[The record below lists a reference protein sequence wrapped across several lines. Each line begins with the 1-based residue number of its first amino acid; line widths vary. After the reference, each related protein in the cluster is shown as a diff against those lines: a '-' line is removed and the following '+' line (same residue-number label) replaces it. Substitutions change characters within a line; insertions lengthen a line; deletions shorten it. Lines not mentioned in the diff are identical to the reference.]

1 MNVIIEPFIAKR
13 KVGDFDCG
21 FSTLNNYLK
30 TLALQSTRK
39 GYGRAYLAIDDTK
52 KVLGYYALAASTV
65 QVAHVP
71 DSENL
76 MPPDVPVIRLG
87 RLAVRT
93 ELQGQGLGTQLL
105 IHACKQTL
113 SVADLVGV
121 CLLEVHT
128 LHDKARSFYAKYGF
142 VPFLDDTMHMF
153 LTIDAIR
160 KLTAVD

>member
-1 MNVIIEPFIAKR
+1 MNVIIEPFVAKR

-21 FSTLNNYLK
+21 FPTLNNYLK

-39 GYGRAYLAIDDTK
+39 GYGRTYLAIDDETN
-52 KVLGYYALAASTV
+52 KVLGYYTLATATV
-65 QVAHVP
+65 QVTDMP
-71 DSENL
+71 NSESL

-93 ELQGQGLGTQLL
+93 ELQGQGFGAQLL

-128 LHDKARSFYAKYGF
+128 LHDKARSFYGKYGF
-142 VPFLDDTMHMF
+142 VSFLDDTMHMF
-153 LTIDAIR
+153 LTIDALR
-160 KLTAVD
+160 GLVED